1 MVASSPSSCP
11 LALHSRS
18 AVLTGAALLLISLCL
33 THKLLQSPSSRAS
46 WLPRSFPPRHSFL
59 TRNLQAKLK
68 DQRWLLLVPV
78 PVLTRALLLQVL
90 VLELMLVPVLLWAE
104 KLMPW
109 AS

>member
-18 AVLTGAALLLISLCL
+18 AVLTGAALLISLCL
-33 THKLLQSPSSRAS
+33 TQKLLQSPSSRAS
-46 WLPRSFPPRHSFL
+46 RLPRSFPPRHSFL
-59 TRNLQAKLK
+59 APNLQAKLK
-68 DQRWLLLVPV
+68 DQRWLLLVLV
-78 PVLTRALLLQVL
+78 PVLTRLLLLQVL